1 MRAREM
7 IGHEPRRDGV
17 HTTSG
22 YARFFAPRE
31 IFRNNAFGSFRADV
45 RGEEAYDPRSS
56 VMPSDDRLVV
66 RIRGEYE
73 EMPGL
78 RLNLAQACRL
88 WQLDGTTCL
97 ALLDQLVVEH
107 FLHRTHDGAYVAFPG
122 ARPKPAKAA
131 LPVAPSAGADARRR
145 A

>member
-1 MRAREM
+1 
-7 IGHEPRRDGV
+7 
-17 HTTSG
+17 
-22 YARFFAPRE
+22 
-31 IFRNNAFGSFRADV
+31 
-45 RGEEAYDPRSS
+45 
-56 VMPSDDRLVV
+56 MPADDRLVV

-78 RLNLAQACRL
+78 RLSLAQACRL

-107 FLHRTHDGAYVAFPG
+107 FLHRTHDGAYVAFPST
-122 ARPKPAKAA
+122 RTKPAKAA
-131 LPVAPSAGADARRR
+131 LPITHPTGADARRR

>member
-1 MRAREM
+1 
-7 IGHEPRRDGV
+7 
-17 HTTSG
+17 
-22 YARFFAPRE
+22 
-31 IFRNNAFGSFRADV
+31 
-45 RGEEAYDPRSS
+45 
-56 VMPSDDRLVV
+56 MPDDRLLV

-97 ALLDQLVVEH
+97 ALLDHLVVER

-131 LPVAPSAGADARRR
+131 LPVAPSAGAGARRR

>member
-1 MRAREM
+1 
-7 IGHEPRRDGV
+7 
-17 HTTSG
+17 
-22 YARFFAPRE
+22 
-31 IFRNNAFGSFRADV
+31 
-45 RGEEAYDPRSS
+45 
-56 VMPSDDRLVV
+56 MPTDDRLVARV
-66 RIRGEYE
+66 RGEYE

-97 ALLDQLVVEH
+97 ALLEQLVVEH
-107 FLHRTHDGAYVAFPG
+107 FLHRTHDGSYVGFPG

-131 LPVAPSAGADARRR
+131 LPIAHPTGLDARRR